1 MDVVASSSIVFID
14 SSPSTPGMSVGA
26 SLPTGS
32 AFRPVVFVSVTIY
45 QTLQSF
51 IASIEERVAYS
62 LKFIYSKMSKKH
74 DLCHIISQQIP

>member
-32 AFRPVVFVSVTIY
+32 AFRLVVFVSVTIY

-51 IASIEERVAYS
+51 IASIEGRVAYS
-62 LKFIYSKMSKKH
+62 FIYSKMSKKH